1 MLKVN
6 SHHLNIPNQ
15 FKMKLIFIAL
25 SLFST
30 LIVSAQTEI
39 NNWFVEA
46 SQAKEYALK
55 NNVNVIMVFAGS
67 DWCRPCIQFKKDI
80 LESESFQ
87 SYAQEG
93 LAILYLDFP
102 SKKKNMLSKELTTQ
116 NENLAEQYNKSGS
129 FPKIM
134 LLDSA
139 MEKIK
144 EVKFANQEPQA
155 FIEQLKS

>member
-1 MLKVN
+1 
-6 SHHLNIPNQ
+6 
-15 FKMKLIFIAL
+15 MKLLIIAL

-30 LIVSAQTEI
+30 LIVSAQTE
-39 NNWFVEA
+39 NTNWFVDA
-46 SQAKEYALK
+46 TQAKEYAIE

-80 LESESFQ
+80 LESQSFQ

-93 LAILYLDFP
+93 LAVLYLDFP
-102 SKKKNMLSKELTTQ
+102 SKKKNKLSKELTTQ

-129 FPKIM
+129 FPKII

-144 EVKFANQEPQA
+144 EVPFANQEPQA
-155 FIEQLKS
+155 FIDQLKS